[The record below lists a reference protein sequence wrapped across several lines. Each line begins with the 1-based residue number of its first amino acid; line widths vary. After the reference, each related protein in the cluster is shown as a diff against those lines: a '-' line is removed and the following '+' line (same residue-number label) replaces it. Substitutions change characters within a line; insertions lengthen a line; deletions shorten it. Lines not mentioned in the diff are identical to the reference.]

1 MKLKSFFYILLLVC
15 AVIGSSIAT
24 AKWLTTEKQ
33 TQLTPPISTT
43 SFNAQKTNF
52 SENSSTNRSNTDFTL
67 AAEKSVNSVV
77 HIKTKM
83 TIQQNTS
90 IDPFFE
96 FFFGQ
101 PNRPQQPREQ
111 MASGSG
117 VIISNDGYIIT
128 NNHVVNNSNSVEVV
142 LNDKRQFDAQIIG
155 IDPSTDIAL
164 LKIDAQ
170 DLPTLSFGN
179 SDDIKIGEWVLA
191 VGNPFNLTSTVTA
204 GIISAKARNI
214 NILDSDMKIES
225 FIQTDAAVNPGN
237 SGGALVNT
245 KGELIGI
252 NTAIASRT
260 GSYTG
265 YSFAVPISIASKVV
279 ADLKEYGV
287 VQRALLGIR
296 IRDIDSNFAKEKN
309 LATLKGVY
317 IAQVEKE
324 SAAYDAKLQTG
335 DIITAINGIPTHSV
349 SQLQEQVG
357 RYRPGNKVSMSFI
370 RNQKQKNTTVEFKNK
385 SGNTEIVK
393 ASPDIDLGINLT
405 PIDSQTKRKF
415 NLSSGLE
422 VSSVKSGSIFSKA
435 GIQKGFIVLKINNSY
450 ITSKNDFINAYE
462 SATHKSNT
470 DKVLF
475 ITGLYPSGKIVHYA
489 INLN

>member
-1 MKLKSFFYILLLVC
+1 MKFKSFFYILLLVC
-15 AVIGSSIAT
+15 SIAGSSIAT
-24 AKWLTTEKQ
+24 AKWLTKEKQ

-43 SFNAQKTNF
+43 SFDTQNNNF
-52 SENSSTNRSNTDFTL
+52 HNMNYTSVSNTDFTV

-90 IDPFFE
+90 VDPFFE

-101 PNRPQQPREQ
+101 PNRPQQSREQ

-128 NNHVVNNSNSVEVV
+128 NNHVVNNATSVEVV

-155 IDPSTDIAL
+155 VDPSTDIAL

-170 DLPTLSFGN
+170 NLPTLSFGN
-179 SDDIKIGEWVLA
+179 SDALKIGEWVLA

-260 GSYTG
+260 GSYAG

-279 ADLKEYGV
+279 ADLKEYGI
-287 VQRALLGIR
+287 VQRALLGVR
-296 IRDIDSNFAKEKN
+296 IRDINSEFAKEKN
-309 LATLKGVY
+309 ISTLKGVY
-317 IAQVEKE
+317 IAEVEKE
-324 SAAYDAKLQTG
+324 SAAFDSSLQAG
-335 DIITAINGIPTHSV
+335 DIITAINGIKTHTV

-357 RYRPGNKVSMSFI
+357 RYRPGDKVSLSYI
-370 RNQKQKNTTVEFKNK
+370 RNGKQEKTTIEFKNR
-385 SGNTEIVK
+385 SGNTDIVK
-393 ASPDIDLGINLT
+393 ANTNIELGIELA
-405 PIDSQTKRKF
+405 PINSQIKRKY
-415 NLSSGLE
+415 NIKSGLE
-422 VSSVKSGSIFSKA
+422 VLSVKSGSIFSNA
-435 GIQKGFIVLKINNSY
+435 GIQKGFILLKINNSY
-450 ITSKNDFINAYE
+450 IASQKDFNQAYKNAI
-462 SATHKSNT
+462 HKSNT

-475 ITGLYPSGKIVHYA
+475 ISGLYPSGKIVHYA